1 MVSNITFLII
11 RAKNSS
17 SSKFGLASK
26 SWRGE
31 VLKIFREEKIEV
43 LSCYGSYGG
52 VL

>member
-26 SWRGE
+26 SNLNSVYICFKETYHGE
-31 VLKIFREEKIEV
+31 GKF
-43 LSCYGSYGG
+43 
-52 VL
+52 